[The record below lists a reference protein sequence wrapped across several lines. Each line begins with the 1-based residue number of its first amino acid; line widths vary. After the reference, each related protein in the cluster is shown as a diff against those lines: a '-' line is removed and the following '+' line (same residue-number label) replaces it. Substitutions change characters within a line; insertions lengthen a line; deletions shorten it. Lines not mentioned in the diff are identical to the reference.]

1 MYVDH
6 FYYEG
11 LLPVQRGSSY
21 HFNPEKPE
29 RGDVSHPYPNPAWLR
44 RIPTKFSPYASVYV
58 MSVLPVMT
66 KISKD

>member
-21 HFNPEKPE
+21 HFNPEKPG
-29 RGDVSHPYPNPAWLR
+29 RGDVSHPNPNPAWLR
-44 RIPTKFSPYASVYV
+44 RIPTKG
-58 MSVLPVMT
+58 
-66 KISKD
+66 